1 MLKFNPIVLNIIPLA
16 REAELSDANAL
27 PAPKETTRL
36 EKRGYAPKT
45 ARKPI
50 VELTAT
56 QRLFLQ
62 YVLYGCDKRDL
73 CEQVGVRP
81 FEPMSVEQ
89 AADLCRIRRR
99 FARWL
104 FEQTAFKRA
113 YAAGLEAIRSG
124 YRVKALQTQGE
135 IMQDAGDGS
144 AAFAAVR
151 LKASQALMGDSE
163 GRGGTQ
169 VNVQVNNGPTLMPGV
184 VIRLPAGVAAP
195 PLERMA
201 ADGEIIDVTPVES
214 SVHSDRIELDPET
227 PRSMAR
233 NWPHVGGDE

>member
-1 MLKFNPIVLNIIPLA
+1 MSATNN
-16 REAELSDANAL
+16 L
-27 PAPKETTRL
+27 PAPKEPPRL
-36 EKRGYAPKT
+36 ERRGYQPKT

-50 VELTAT
+50 VELNAE

-62 YVLYGCDKRDL
+62 YILYGCDKPDL
-73 CEQVGVRP
+73 CEQVGVKP
-81 FEPMSVEQ
+81 FEPMSIEQ

-113 YAAGLEAIRSG
+113 YASGLEAIRNG

-151 LKASQALMGDSE
+151 LKAATALLGDESKAS
-163 GRGGTQ
+163 TN
-169 VNVQVNNGPTLMPGV
+169 VNLTLNQNTVNLTAGV
-184 VIRLPAGVAAP
+184 VVRLPADAP
-195 PLERMA
+195 KSPLELTA
-201 ADGEIIDVTPVES
+201 IAEEAPLELTPIDATEGFAMDPQAEVE
-214 SVHSDRIELDPET
+214 
-227 PRSMAR
+227 MAR
-233 NWPHVGGDE
+233 RWPVTIGDDQ